1 MMKKLKREKLG
12 DLVAN
17 KCEVLELYKNKVIV
31 KVADKESLIAKKIG
45 NIKKGDKVNI
55 FKKNLLSRTEEFF
68 IYVSPVYYMILG
80 FIFGFLLSN
89 DLFHYLLILGATV
102 LGFVQLFILKHF
114 LIEKAS
120 STIYVAVKN

>member
-31 KVADKESLIAKKIG
+31 KVADKESLIAKKNG

-114 LIEKAS
+114 LIEKAP